1 MEKDNE
7 IHFLPKPNFN
17 KNLIKSYK
25 TNEKPSFYTNL
36 FKLTL
41 THPIKI
47 NQYPYIILPEIGVED
62 RKKRRIIF
70 RRIYHEVKE
79 TFGNFYQS
87 GDSIYSS
94 LKIEYSKKIRT
105 SLIDRETNK
114 MIEYE
119 ITFEAYSNKRETEL
133 TNNTIKNSP
142 LCKNLLELIINDI
155 LSVNPNVSFY
165 RDLIVNENE
174 NVVRYLPRD
183 TKKFKLY
190 PGYLKN
196 IVIYDNICYLN
207 VNLKNRIVS
216 RRSILEMINEF
227 SHNGVINNEYKK
239 YLQKHLEG
247 KSFKGNFSKKNYKIY
262 QLNFDRNP
270 QNTQINYDGR
280 TVNLIQYYKT
290 AHHLT
295 EQIVINQPIIVVKR
309 NIKSEYAQ
317 YFVPQLSYLCAIPE
331 WMMQDG
337 NFSKELT
344 QLTKFSPKERIEKI
358 NNFLDLLHCTLHKTI
373 TVEENGQQIQR
384 NLPSSEELFSN
395 KYGLKID
402 LPNEKLEGIYI
413 NTPEFLVDGTNT
425 IKNLKSLTK
434 IRDSIPMNRY
444 LLIYSERNRKLAYIV
459 TENLQK
465 AGVKLNINIC
475 IPDDDDC
482 IEIDEKNSKNIETW
496 ISSAEKYYKDYD
508 FVLFLI
514 DNNKESFY
522 SQLKINSLCE
532 VGYIS
537 QVIRLDKLKKKNL
550 NNLSIY
556 SKILLQ
562 LNSKLGGLTY
572 TINFKKENKSNKTIV
587 IGVDSSHIQG
597 HRTGVAM
604 VASDNFG
611 FNYCSEYIIEEENVE
626 NIQFKIASFLNNV
639 IFKYKEKKKDLPNQI
654 IIYRQGVSKEQ
665 KQILKNEIN
674 QIDDFLNGRKK
685 EYFPLKNKIPYY
697 YILVN
702 KKTSWKFFEVEKKEY
717 YNPNEGLLIYDEIT
731 NPDIFEFYIQ
741 PQFVQS
747 GSATPT
753 CFHVAY
759 GNLNQPEFIM
769 KYTYDLC
776 YLYPNWTGAVRVP
789 HVLKAAEKLSIM
801 TAKYTNQELIENVND
816 DKLTFL

>member
-216 RRSILEMINEF
+216 SRTILEMINEF
-227 SHNGVINNEYKK
+227 RNNGVINNENKQ
-239 YLQKHLEG
+239 YLKKHLEN

-270 QNTQINYDGR
+270 QNTQFNYDGR
-280 TVNLIQYYKT
+280 TVNLIQYYKI

-295 EQIVINQPIIVVKR
+295 QQIEINQPIIVVKR

-337 NFSKELT
+337 NFAKELA
-344 QLTKFSPKERIEKI
+344 QLTKFSPKERIEKT
-358 NNFLDLLHCTLHKTI
+358 NSFLNLLHSTLHKPI
-373 TVEENGQQIQR
+373 TVEQNGQQIQR
-384 NLPSSEELFSN
+384 NLPSSEELFI

-413 NTPEFLVDGTNT
+413 KTPEFLAEGTNT
-425 IKNLKSLTK
+425 IKNLKNLTR
-434 IRDSIPMNRY
+434 IRDSIPMNKY
-444 LLIYSERNRKLAYIV
+444 LLIYPKRHTKIAYIV
-459 TENLQK
+459 TENLQR
-465 AGVKLNINIC
+465 AGEKLNINIC

-482 IEIDEKNSKNIETW
+482 IEIEDEQNVDTW
-496 ISSAEKYYKDYD
+496 ISAAEKYHNDYD

-514 DNNKESFY
+514 DNKKEDFY
-522 SQLKINSLCE
+522 SQIKINSLCE

-537 QVIRLDKLKKKNL
+537 QVIRIDKLKKNL
-550 NNLSIY
+550 NNLSVY

-562 LNSKLGGLTY
+562 LNSKLGVLSY
-572 TINFKKENKSNKTIV
+572 TINFKKENQFKKVLI
-587 IGVDSSHIQG
+587 IGVDSSHIHDIG
-597 HRTGVAM
+597 TGIAM
-604 VASDNFG
+604 VASDNFS
-611 FNYCSEYIIEEENVE
+611 FTYCHEYIIEEKNVE
-626 NIQFKIASFLNNV
+626 TLQFKIASFLNNV
-639 IFKYKEKKKDLPNQI
+639 ILEYMKKKNELPNQI
-654 IIYRQGVSKEQ
+654 IIYRQGV
-665 KQILKNEIN
+665 
-674 QIDDFLNGRKK
+674 
-685 EYFPLKNKIPYY
+685 
-697 YILVN
+697 
-702 KKTSWKFFEVEKKEY
+702 
-717 YNPNEGLLIYDEIT
+717 
-731 NPDIFEFYIQ
+731 
-741 PQFVQS
+741 
-747 GSATPT
+747 
-753 CFHVAY
+753 
-759 GNLNQPEFIM
+759 
-769 KYTYDLC
+769 
-776 YLYPNWTGAVRVP
+776 
-789 HVLKAAEKLSIM
+789 
-801 TAKYTNQELIENVND
+801 
-816 DKLTFL
+816 